1 MTLYVSS
8 HPTSPTISP
17 TGTLKSKG
25 MDGMN
30 VDYLDPLFPD
40 ILSSNF
46 TNDNNKQHYI
56 DHDIPSPSS
65 STSAHDTS
73 STTTPSPTTQYD
85 IMSSDMKHILSN
97 EILNDN
103 DHNLLHSP
111 LTIPESYHH
120 LTNEYYSRNNNIF
133 NTSLL
138 SSPLSDTLSTST
150 LDESLQIRVLGIP
163 SLGAK
168 SRVETQIKLCIQLM
182 TSTGTKVPNWSYLRL
197 PESMLARSKLR
208 KTQQQKL
215 LDGSVATMVSDESKV
230 LTLDAK
236 VVCSTNPSKKV
247 RMCHG
252 CVRRERKRA
261 ERTKDGKPRYETDLL
276 SSNEIDPK
284 QLAEEMMEKDRDR
297 ILLFNCSP
305 MVNFSSGDA
314 ILPTRIT
321 CYCRH
326 HNEKVG
332 FKIQFIM
339 RNDQGAIVAKGCS
352 PPIMI
357 TDDHKSSK
365 QRNGSI
371 ASNGTNN
378 ANTSKKR
385 GRSDFEPSQHQA
397 LDTPA
402 SSRRGS
408 FSDNNNLTSSTLSL
422 NPSLS
427 FTIPSSS
434 SSLSSSSSPS
444 PRDRTPS
451 TTPEELQHI
460 ITPNSSLS
468 SSPQTALIGH
478 DLSMTPLAMD
488 DFTSHH
494 HHHQLFSSESMADL
508 LNSTRTPTED
518 TLNNNNNNNNQFF
531 FPQTL
536 NNENDNDILWP
547 QSRRRRI
554 GNNEFS
560 TLNNSNNNNSNPSN
574 STTSTNDNTLW
585 RTTEHTPQLE
595 RLVPSQGPTYG
606 GVEVTVLGSGFYRGL
621 TCLFGEHAAST
632 VYWNPN
638 TLVCVLPPAATP
650 GPVVV
655 SFKEHPIVLE
665 GQDVALFTYYDAS
678 DQALLELALQVVG
691 LKMTGK
697 LLDAKHIAM
706 LIVRGDQQRNQ
717 QQQQQQQQNQ
727 NQQNQQ
733 HDQIDSYLSENE
745 HEKEQVDDNDDE
757 DDYNTDDDFNSEYDS
772 DGDDDDDFINDNDS
786 LDEWNWRGDTN
797 LEKHIIDALEASNTL
812 DMTHTNP
819 CGHTM
824 LHLAVLLRYGSLV
837 KVLMNKMDMNIID
850 QPDRNNCT
858 ALHFACLQ
866 NNAPM
871 VSLLLQAGAQ
881 PDKKCNIGY
890 TYDLT
895 TDNNIRAL
903 LKQQQDNNNNNNNNN
918 NQLMANPPSLSRRLS
933 FKSHIRKFYRLKQSD
948 DANNQTDASEI
959 LDNDGLGFAHYK
971 HDKRLYIFWLPLLI
985 VTIGLLYYQILG
997 DRTLLT
1003 LLQDI
1008 VPFARH
1014 RHLPAITGY

>member
-8 HPTSPTISP
+8 HPASPTSSP
-17 TGTLKSKG
+17 TRTLKSEN
-25 MDGMN
+25 MDGIDHI
-30 VDYLDPLFPD
+30 DYLDPLFPE
-40 ILSSNF
+40 ILSSNLIEENQ
-46 TNDNNKQHYI
+46 THHYNE
-56 DHDIPSPSS
+56 HDIPSPSSS

-73 STTTPSPTTQYD
+73 STTTPSPISQYD
-85 IMSSDMKHILSN
+85 MIATDIKHIIPT
-97 EILNDN
+97 EILNDTE
-103 DHNLLHSP
+103 HNLLQSS

-120 LTNEYYSRNNNIF
+120 LTNEYYSRNSNIF
-133 NTSLL
+133 NSTLL
-138 SSPLSDTLSTST
+138 TSPLSDTLSAST

-163 SLGAK
+163 NLGAK
-168 SRVETQIKLCIQLM
+168 SRVETQIKLCIQLL
-182 TSTGTKVPNWSYLRL
+182 TSNGTKVPNWSYLRL

-230 LTLDAK
+230 LSLDAK
-236 VVCSTNPSKKV
+236 VICSTNPSKSV

-261 ERTKDGKPRYETDLL
+261 ERTKDGKPKYETDLL
-276 SSNEIDPK
+276 NVAEDPK
-284 QLAEEMMEKDRDR
+284 RLAEEMMEKDRDR

-326 HNEKVG
+326 HNEKIG
-332 FKIQFIM
+332 FKIQFVM
-339 RNDQGAIVAKGCS
+339 RNDQGIIVAKGCS

-371 ASNGTNN
+371 ASNSTT
-378 ANTSKKR
+378 ATSKKR
-385 GRSDFEPSQHQA
+385 GRSDFEPHQA

-402 SSRRGS
+402 SSRRNS
-408 FSDNNNLTSSTLSL
+408 FSDNNQYNSSSKLPL

-434 SSLSSSSSPS
+434 TSSRDQSPS
-444 PRDRTPS
+444 TP
-451 TTPEELQHI
+451 PEELHHI

-468 SSPQTALIGH
+468 SSPQTAALIGN
-478 DLSMTPLAMD
+478 DLSMTPLIMD
-488 DFTSHH
+488 DTSHH
-494 HHHQLFSSESMADL
+494 HQLISSESMAEL
-508 LNSTRTPTED
+508 LNSTRTPSTED
-518 TLNNNNNNNNQFF
+518 TLITNYNDNIFFPQPINNNNNNNN
-531 FPQTL
+531 T
-536 NNENDNDILWP
+536 NSNENDILWP

-554 GNNEFS
+554 GNNDYS
-560 TLNNSNNNNSNPSN
+560 TTTNTTNISTPTTSNDNNNALW
-574 STTSTNDNTLW
+574 STN
-585 RTTEHTPQLE
+585 EHTPQLE

-717 QQQQQQQQNQ
+717 QYQQQQH
-727 NQQNQQ
+727 NQQDQQDQLESNQ
-733 HDQIDSYLSENE
+733 LSENKQE
-745 HEKEQVDDNDDE
+745 VEECNNDDYE
-757 DDYNTDDDFNSEYDS
+757 LDSDYDSEYDS
-772 DGDDDDDFINDNDS
+772 EEENGEYDNDS

-824 LHLAVLLRYGSLV
+824 LHLAVLLQYGSLV
-837 KVLMNKMDMNIID
+837 KVLIDKMDKNIID
-850 QPDRNNCT
+850 QQDRNNCT

-871 VSLLLQAGAQ
+871 VSLLLQAGAR
-881 PDKKCNIGY
+881 PDKKCDVGH
-890 TYDLT
+890 TFELT
-895 TDNNIRAL
+895 TDNNIRSL
-903 LKQQQDNNNNNNNNN
+903 LQKQQQDNT
-918 NQLMANPPSLSRRLS
+918 LITAPPPLSRRLS
-933 FKSHIRKFYRLKQSD
+933 FKSHVRRFYRLKQSD
-948 DANNQTDASEI
+948 GNQADNNNNSSGG
-959 LDNDGLGFAHYK
+959 LDEDGLGFAHYK

-1003 LLQDI
+1003 LLQDVI
-1008 VPFARH
+1008 PFQRH
-1014 RHLPAITGY
+1014 RHHLPSLAGY